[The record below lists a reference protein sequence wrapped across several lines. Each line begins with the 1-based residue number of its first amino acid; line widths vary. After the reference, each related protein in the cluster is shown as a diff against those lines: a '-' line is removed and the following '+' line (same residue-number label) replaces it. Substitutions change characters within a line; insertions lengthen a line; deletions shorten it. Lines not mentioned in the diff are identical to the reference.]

1 MDYFRDITEGVYM
14 KEEKKETKQKI
25 PKNKKEKKKTIIS
38 IVVVALAVI
47 MILVATFVPFYHVDG
62 DAMSTTIKEND
73 LVCVMK
79 SKTIQKGSIIAFY
92 YNNKILVRRVIA
104 TGGEKVSIDQ
114 SGNVSVN
121 GKRIKEDY
129 TLDKGDLTN
138 RDIIYPYTVPEGQ
151 YFVLGDHRSRSV
163 DSRVSAL
170 GCVKKKDII
179 GKVVIA
185 IWPITHF
192 RIY

>member
-1 MDYFRDITEGVYM
+1 M
-14 KEEKKETKQKI
+14 KQKEKHNKKTVSK
-25 PKNKKEKKKTIIS
+25 KNKKEKKKTIIS
-38 IVVVALAVI
+38 IVIIALAAV
-47 MILVATFVPFYHVDG
+47 MILTATFVPFYRVDG
-62 DAMSTTIKEND
+62 DAMANTIRDKD

-79 SKTIQKGSIIAFY
+79 SNTIQKSSIIAFY

-104 TGGEKVSIDQ
+104 TGGENVSIDQ

-121 GKRIKEDY
+121 GEKIKEDY

-138 RDIIYPYTVPEGQ
+138 RDIIYPYTVPDGQ
-151 YFVLGDHRSRSV
+151 YFVLGDHRTRSV

-179 GKVVIA
+179 GKVVIS
-185 IWPITHF
+185 IWPVTHF